1 MWQSLTSQ
9 ELICSWLRL
18 APDQWPPDHYTLLG
32 LEPGACDAK
41 QIEGRAQKRMEQLRS
56 YQLAHPEQ
64 ATEGMNRLAQA
75 LVCLTDPI
83 AKQAYDAQL
92 GPKRAPRA
100 ARPSK
105 FRRSRVEEAAS
116 RTGSRWLLFAWAL
129 WLSLGVL
136 GLAAVALNFTAIKE
150 SYFGVT
156 EPVHGPTSRA
166 PARR

>member
-1 MWQSLTSQ
+1 MWQSLTSR

-41 QIEGRAQKRMEQLRS
+41 QIERRAQKRMEQLRS

-100 ARPSK
+100 ARPS
-105 FRRSRVEEAAS
+105 VAS
-116 RTGSRWLLFAWAL
+116 RCWWHRRMSSSNGGRARGRPWA
-129 WLSLGVL
+129 SCG
-136 GLAAVALNFTAIKE
+136 K
-150 SYFGVT
+150 
-156 EPVHGPTSRA
+156 PH
-166 PARR
+166 